1 MSAKLLCS
9 MTGATIHIWQAPQV
23 HPAIPINVVPVCGT
37 LVKRGVLLSATEIRG
52 GDYTRC
58 EACYDGL
65 DNGDYGRLRLD
76 AAFPTKKG
84 AQRADV

>member
-1 MSAKLLCS
+1 MSAELLCS
-9 MTGATIHIWQAPQV
+9 MTGGTIHIWQAPQAHGSRPV
-23 HPAIPINVVPVCGT
+23 NVVVVCGKT
-37 LVKRGVLLSATEIRG
+37 VRRGVTLTATDIRD

-84 AQRADV
+84 A